1 MTLDISPVDVA
12 VLQERLIAI
21 VREMRVNLMRTAFS
35 SVIYESQDYSCAL
48 LDDAGQLI
56 AQAEDNPSHIF
67 PMPFSTRRILEMY
80 AGTIKPG
87 DVFIVNDPY
96 VGGTHLNDVA
106 VVAPYFWGGELQVIP
121 AVRAHWGDV
130 GGMVPGSLS
139 GKAEN
144 IYQEG
149 IRIPPIRIIDGGRP
163 NAELL
168 QLMLANMRAPTERK
182 GDFNAMLSTCQ
193 VAQRRLEELFAEAGA
208 AAIRSRVARMLDDSE
223 RQMRAGI
230 ASIRKGEYWYENYLD
245 SSGRDNQPLPI
256 RLKLSVGA
264 DAIEADFDGTANQVL
279 GPTNGGV
286 AVAPTGAFV
295 ILKSFLKPGTA
306 VNEGAFRP
314 IKLKTPSG
322 SILNAKHP
330 AACGGFSEI
339 RRAVEAAVLGCL
351 SQAIP
356 DLVSGDTKGAAN
368 HCTIS
373 SFDPE
378 TDRSYL
384 FYEYPAGGTGGWK
397 GADGNNATRIFS
409 EGDFSSIQPV
419 EAVEAEHP
427 LLIERCELREDSCGA
442 GKKRGGLGLRR
453 EIRVL
458 TAARLSVLS
467 DRNVLPPFGVCGGS
481 SGAPNR
487 FVVRRQERTIEP
499 SDTPG
504 KCSGFELD
512 VGDIVVME
520 SAGGGGYGGALDRAL
535 ADVIQ
540 DVKLGYVSTEYAR
553 QNHGV
558 VFSGAEVDEVA
569 TAKLRVAQRN
579 AARIVTIVPAP
590 ADLYS
595 NGLRVLPLPDDDAWK
610 FGLAHGDLIELLT
623 PKGASLRAWVVPVE
637 GASGPVPFGPV
648 GRAILG
654 CMGGGPVELRKL
666 RSGPPVARIEKLPAQ
681 LELRRPTVGQRRV

>member
-1 MTLDISPVDVA
+1 MNLEINLVDVA

-48 LDDAGQLI
+48 LDGAGQLI

-80 AGTIKPG
+80 KGNIKPG

-96 VGGTHLNDVA
+96 IGGTHLNDVA
-106 VVAPYFWGGELQVIP
+106 IIAPCFFEGELQVIP

-149 IRIPPIRIIDGGRP
+149 VRIPPIRLIEQGRP
-163 NAELL
+163 NAELMR
-168 QLMLANMRAPTERK
+168 LMMANMRAP
-182 GDFNAMLSTCQ
+182 GDRQGDLNAMLSTCV
-193 VAQRRLEELFAEAGA
+193 VAQRRLEELFVNGGA
-208 AAIRSRVARMLDDSE
+208 KAVRARVTRMLDDSE
-223 RQMRAGI
+223 RQMRSGI
-230 ASIRKGEYWYENYLD
+230 GRIRPGEYWYENYLD
-245 SSGRDNQPLPI
+245 SSGLENQPLPI
-256 RLKLSVGA
+256 RLKLTVGA
-264 DAIEADFDGTANQVL
+264 DSIEADFAGTAEQVI

-286 AVAPTGAFV
+286 AVAPTGVFV
-295 ILKSFLKPGTA
+295 ILKSFLTPGTA

-314 IKLKTPSG
+314 ISLNTPAG
-322 SILNAKHP
+322 TILNAKHP

-339 RRAVEAAVLGCL
+339 RRAVEAAVIGCL

-356 DLVSGDTKGAAN
+356 DLISGDTKGAAN

-373 SFDPE
+373 SFDPK

-427 LLIERCELREDSCGA
+427 LLVERCELREDSCGA
-442 GKKRGGLGLRR
+442 GEKRGGLGLRR

-458 TAARLSVLS
+458 KEARLSVLS
-467 DRNVLPPFGVCGGS
+467 DRNVVPPFGVCGGS

-487 FVVRRQERTIEP
+487 FVVRRKGETIEP
-499 SDTPG
+499 SNTPG
-504 KCSGFELD
+504 KCSGFPLD
-512 VGDIVVME
+512 IGDVVVME
-520 SAGGGGYGGALDRAL
+520 SAGGGGYGDPLDRRVAAVL
-535 ADVIQ
+535 HDV
-540 DVKLGYVSTEYAR
+540 DRGYVSQDYAA

-558 VFSGAEVDEVA
+558 AFAGAEVDEHA
-569 TAKLRVAQRN
+569 TAELRAARRAAAQRLT
-579 AARIVTIVPAP
+579 VTSAER
-590 ADLYS
+590 DLHS
-595 NGLRVLPLPDDDAWK
+595 NGLRLLPISFADARG
-610 FGLAHGDLIELLT
+610 FGLDKGDLVEMLA
-623 PKGASLRAWVVPVE
+623 PKGASLRAWVLPMERERGGV
-637 GASGPVPFGPV
+637 ALGPV

-654 CMGGGPVELRKL
+654 CEAGGAIEIRKL
-666 RSGPPVARIEKLPAQ
+666 RQGPPV
-681 LELRRPTVGQRRV
+681 PTIDMASPREGLNEMTTE

>member
-1 MTLDISPVDVA
+1 MNMHINPVDVA

-48 LDDAGQLI
+48 LDASGQLV

-67 PMPFSTRRILEMY
+67 PMPYSTRKILEIY
-80 AGTIKPG
+80 AGTIRPG

-96 VGGTHLNDVA
+96 IGGTHLNDVA
-106 VVAPYFWGGELQVIP
+106 IVAPYFFDGKMQIIP

-149 IRIPPIRIIDGGRP
+149 IRIPPLRIIEEGQP
-163 NAELL
+163 NDELM
-168 QLMLANMRAPTERK
+168 QLMLANMRAPGERK
-182 GDFNAMLSTCQ
+182 GDLNAMLSTCH
-193 VAQRRLEELFAEAGA
+193 VAQRRLDELFIDGGS
-208 AAIRSRVARMLDDSE
+208 AAIGARVARMLDDSE
-223 RQMRAGI
+223 RQMRSGI
-230 ASIRKGEYWYENYLD
+230 GRIKRGDYWYENYLD
-245 SSGRDNQPLPI
+245 SSGLDNQPLPI
-256 RLKLSVGA
+256 RLKLSIRE
-264 DAIEADFDGTANQVL
+264 DSIEADFEGTAGQVL

-286 AVAPTGAFV
+286 AVAPTGVFV
-295 ILKSFLKPGTA
+295 ILKSFLTPGTA

-314 IKLKTPSG
+314 IKLNAPKGT
-322 SILNAKHP
+322 ILNAKHP

-356 DLVSGDTKGAAN
+356 DLISGDTKGAAN

-373 SFDPE
+373 SFDPT
-378 TDRSYL
+378 TDRAYL

-427 LLIERCELREDSCGA
+427 LLVERCELREDSCGA
-442 GKKRGGLGLRR
+442 GEKRGGLGLRR

-458 TAARLSVLS
+458 KDARLSVLS
-467 DRNVLPPFGVCGGS
+467 DRNVVPPFGVCGGS
-481 SGAPNR
+481 SGGPNR
-487 FVVRRQERTIEP
+487 FIVRRQNDLIEP
-499 SDTPG
+499 SNTPG
-504 KCSGFELD
+504 KCSGFELYAGD
-512 VGDIVVME
+512 VVVME
-520 SAGGGGYGGALDRAL
+520 SAGGGGYGDPLTRNVAAVAR
-535 ADVIQ
+535 DV
-540 DVKLGYVSTEYAR
+540 VEGYISKEYAR
-553 QNHGV
+553 SHHGV
-558 VFSGAEVDEVA
+558 VWGHEHVDEAGTGALRDERGRMPQLVHIEA
-569 TAKLRVAQRN
+569 TAED
-579 AARIVTIVPAP
+579 IF
-590 ADLYS
+590 S
-595 NGLRVLPLPDDDAWK
+595 NGLRLLQLPIAQIQKL
-610 FGLAHGDLIELLT
+610 GLEQGDLVELLT
-623 PKGASLRAWVVPVE
+623 RKGASLRAWVAPVQGEQTRVPL
-637 GASGPVPFGPV
+637 GPI

-654 CMGGGPVELRKL
+654 CSNSSAVEFRKL
-666 RSGPPVARIEKLPAQ
+666 RHGPPAPRI
-681 LELRRPTVGQRRV
+681 